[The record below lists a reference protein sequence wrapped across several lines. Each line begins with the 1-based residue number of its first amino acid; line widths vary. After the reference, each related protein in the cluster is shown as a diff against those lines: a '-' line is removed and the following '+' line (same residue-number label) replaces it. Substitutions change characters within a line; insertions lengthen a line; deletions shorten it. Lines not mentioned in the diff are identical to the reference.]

1 MAIHIVKLA
10 VGIEDVDH
18 LQLLQTKR
26 CVDNGI
32 LFHSTRNS
40 PRRSDELING
50 GSIYWVIKNFIRV
63 RQRIINVEKAINSK
77 GRPIC
82 HFILDCSL
90 IKTELK
96 GFKPFQGW
104 RYLRDDQKPQDIDL
118 EQANNLKSDR
128 LPLELEV
135 ELKNLG
141 LI

>member
-10 VGIEDVDH
+10 VGVEDVDH
-18 LQLLQTKR
+18 LKLLQTKR

-50 GSIYWVIKNFIRV
+50 GSIYWVIKKFIRV
-63 RQRIINVEKAINSK
+63 RQKIINVEKAFNQK
-77 GRPIC
+77 GRPVC

-96 GFKPFQGW
+96 EFKPFQGW
-104 RYLRDDQKPQDIDL
+104 RYLEDADIPADMPINETDEKPMPVSL
-118 EQANNLKSDR
+118 AK
-128 LPLELEV
+128 ELRE
-135 ELKNLG
+135 LG
-141 LI
+141 LL